1 MADISAPNH
10 AYKLS
15 TTMPKIIIIGE
26 CNLEVT
32 FPADSSDSWPLL
44 MTGRPGGCLLNAAA
58 MLGRKGMQVS
68 FVADAARDSLGDLLV
83 RYLDSCNVDTHCI
96 DRYSDGGVTSSD
108 FIFPATDAIITN
120 RRFPVGE
127 NFNCTWPRIDH
138 DDLVVFGGFFALD
151 DRSRPQVME
160 MVSYAAE
167 RKATVIYV
175 PGFVPSL
182 VPRITR
188 VMPAIL
194 ENLELADIVY
204 ADTADLRT
212 IWNETSPDECYR
224 RNINFYCRTLL
235 CADTPS
241 KAVTLHYPGGKVSAD
256 ITATCRH
263 DSLRAA
269 AGLAALIGFIA
280 DRDITREQIDLGLTC
295 QQSDEMISIV
305 ARSISD
311 SED

>member
-1 MADISAPNH
+1 
-10 AYKLS
+10 
-15 TTMPKIIIIGE
+15 MPKIIIIGE

-58 MLGRKGMQVS
+58 MLGRKGLQVS

-108 FIFPATDAIITN
+108 FIFPATGTIITN

-138 DDLVVFGGFFALD
+138 DDIVIFGGFFALD
-151 DRSRPQVME
+151 DRSRTQVME

-212 IWNETSPDECYR
+212 IWNETSPDECYK
-224 RNINFYCRTLL
+224 RNINFYCRMLM
-235 CADTPS
+235 CADPAAST
-241 KAVTLHYPGGKVSAD
+241 VTLHYPGAVASAD
-256 ITATCRH
+256 TTAGSQSGSR
-263 DSLRAA
+263 RAA
-269 AGLAALIGFIA
+269 AGLAALISFIA
-280 DRDITREQIDLGLTC
+280 DRNITREQIDLGLSD
-295 QQSDEMISIV
+295 QQLSELISIV
-305 ARSISD
+305 GRSISD
-311 SED
+311 NED